1 MLSLRIATRFL
12 RTSPGQSG
20 LIIAGIGVGIAVVI
34 FVASLITSHQQD
46 LLLSVV
52 GSSPH
57 VTVTAEDEGD
67 PVRYTEQM
75 ESTITSD
82 ERVKDGAV
90 APVRETS
97 ALYTSDDNSAP
108 LNLKGGV
115 LEELET
121 IYGLEERIVA
131 GEYRLGPDDIM
142 VGLGF
147 SDEYNVDPGDEI
159 VLTLPGNKDA
169 SLNVVAVID
178 FGQGTANDRLGYV
191 ETDLPRSVLGQSDDE
206 YSAIEAQLEE
216 PFDSVEVAASW
227 QQKLGGVPVSEWQ
240 EASGDLLS
248 GLQAQSSSSIM
259 IQVFVMVAV
268 ALGIAATLA
277 ISAVQKTQQIGIL
290 KALGMQDRDTGLIFV
305 WEGAILG
312 VLGTVTGLVLGVG
325 LIWSFSF
332 IPVPFS
338 ITIQPDKLLIAGGVG
353 MFVALASAIL
363 PYRKT
368 SKLDPIEVIQG
379 G

>member
-1 MLSLRIATRFL
+1 MLSLRIAARFL
-12 RTSPGQSG
+12 RTSPFQSA
-20 LIIAGIGVGIAVVI
+20 LIVAGIAVGLAVLI
-34 FVASLITSHQQD
+34 FVASLITSLQQD
-46 LLLSVV
+46 LLGSVV
-52 GSSPH
+52 GTSPH
-57 VTVTAEDEGD
+57 VTITNDDEGEPVEYTAQLEELLTSD
-67 PVRYTEQM
+67 DRVEPGAVVPVRT
-75 ESTITSD
+75 
-82 ERVKDGAV
+82 
-90 APVRETS
+90 TS

-121 IYGLEERIVA
+121 IYDLEERIVD
-131 GEYRLGPDDIM
+131 GEFRLGADDVM

-147 SDEYNVDPGDEI
+147 AEEYNVGPGDDI
-159 VLTLPGNKDA
+159 ILVLPGNRDTRLTV
-169 SLNVVAVID
+169 SAVID

-191 ETDLPRSVLGQSDDE
+191 DSELPRSVLGQSADE
-206 YSAIEAQLEE
+206 YSAIEVQLNE
-216 PFDSVEVAASW
+216 PFDSVEVQTEW
-227 QQKLGGVPVSEWQ
+227 QQKAPGLTVSEWQ
-240 EASGDLLS
+240 AESGDLLS

-290 KALGMQDRDTGLIFV
+290 KALGMRDRQTGLIFL

-312 VLGTVTGLVLGVG
+312 VLGTIAGILAGVG
-325 LIWSFSF
+325 LIASFSF
-332 IPVPFS
+332 IPVPFT
-338 ITIQPDKLLIAGGVG
+338 ITIQPDKYVTAAVVG
-353 MFVALASAIL
+353 ISVALLSAII

-368 SKLDPIEVIQG
+368 ARLDPIEVIQG

>member
-12 RTSPGQSG
+12 RASPGQSA
-20 LIIAGIGVGIAVVI
+20 LIVTGIGVGIAVVI
-34 FVASLITSHQQD
+34 FVSSLITSLQQD

-57 VTVTAEDEGD
+57 VTITAEDEGD
-67 PVRYTEQM
+67 PVSYTTQVQDVV
-75 ESTITSD
+75 TSD
-82 ERVKDGAV
+82 PRVKEGAIV
-90 APVRETS
+90 PVRETS

-108 LNLKGGV
+108 LNLKGGL

-121 IYGLEERIVA
+121 IYGLEERVVA
-131 GEYRLGPDDIM
+131 GEYRLGTDDIM

-159 VLTLPGNKDA
+159 VLTLPGSKDA
-169 SLNVVAVID
+169 RLTVSAVID

-191 ETDLPRSVLGQSDDE
+191 DSELPRSVLGQSDDE
-206 YSAIEAQLEE
+206 YSAIETQLEE
-216 PFDSVEVAASW
+216 PFDSVDVAASW
-227 QQKLGGVPVSEWQ
+227 QQKLGGVTVSEWQ

-277 ISAVQKTQQIGIL
+277 ISAVQKTQQVGIL
-290 KALGMQDRDTGLIFV
+290 KALGMQDRDTGLIFL

-312 VLGTVTGLVLGVG
+312 VLGTLAGLAFGVG

-338 ITIQPDKLLIAGGVG
+338 IGIQPDKLLIAGGVG
-353 MFVALASAIL
+353 MLVALASAIL

-368 SKLDPIEVIQG
+368 SRLDPIEVIQG